1 MGTRDKNDL
10 VTALVISSFAVFVIY
25 EASSLPYY
33 SEYGPGPG
41 LLPLW
46 LGMGILVLALSLVFA
61 NLLGFARIEEGVPQP
76 WTAIGRALG
85 GWVGL
90 MVAIAL
96 LPWVGFGLS
105 FAFLTTLLILV
116 LEGRSPLTAL
126 GTALSLALGFY
137 LIFALA
143 LGVPLPSGPWG
154 F

>member
-10 VTALVISSFAVFVIY
+10 VTALVISSFAVFLIY

-41 LLPLW
+41 FLPLW

-61 NLLGFARIEEGVPQP
+61 NLLGFARIEKGVAQP
-76 WTAIGRALG
+76 WTAVGRALG
-85 GWVGL
+85 GWFGL

-126 GTALSLALGFY
+126 GTAVSLSLGFY

>member
-10 VTALVISSFAVFVIY
+10 VTALVIGSFAVFVIY

-41 LLPLW
+41 FLPLW

-76 WTAIGRALG
+76 RTAIGRALG

-126 GTALSLALGFY
+126 GTAVSLSLGFY

>member
-1 MGTRDKNDL
+1 MKTRDKNDL

-41 LLPLW
+41 FLPLW
-46 LGMGILVLALSLVFA
+46 LGMGIFVLALSLVFA

-126 GTALSLALGFY
+126 GTAVSLSLGFY

>member
-1 MGTRDKNDL
+1 MAIRDKSDL
-10 VTALVISSFAVFVIY
+10 ICGVCIGAFGIY
-25 EASSLPYY
+25 VVVEASSLPYY

-41 LLPLW
+41 FLPLW
-46 LGMGILVLALSLVFA
+46 LGLGICVLAFSLAFA

-76 WTAIGRALG
+76 WTAIGRVLG
-85 GWVGL
+85 GWFGL

-126 GTALSLALGFY
+126 GTAVSLSLAFY

>member
-41 LLPLW
+41 FLPLW

-61 NLLGFARIEEGVPQP
+61 NLLGFARIEKGVPQP
-76 WTAIGRALG
+76 WTAVGRALG
-85 GWVGL
+85 GWFGL

-126 GTALSLALGFY
+126 GTAVSLSLGFY

>member
-10 VTALVISSFAVFVIY
+10 VSALVISSFAVFVIY

-41 LLPLW
+41 FLPLW

-61 NLLGFARIEEGVPQP
+61 NLLGFARIEEGVSQP

-126 GTALSLALGFY
+126 GTALSLSLGFY